1 MKRNLLLF
9 LGGLLLLCSQAFAQS
24 REVTGTVT
32 SKDDGSLLPG
42 VSIRIA
48 GTSTGTLSNDKGEYS
63 INARPGQT
71 LIFSFVG
78 FLNQELKAPASG
90 TLDVVLALDELAL
103 NEVVITAGGLTAQR
117 RELGNQSTTVKAQDI
132 VQGKPISVAASLAG
146 RVPGL
151 LVMGV
156 SSGVNPNYRL
166 VLRGNRSLTGN
177 NQALV
182 VIDNIISTND
192 ILGNLNPEDIED
204 IQVLNGAG
212 AAALY
217 GSDASNGALIV
228 TTKKGKSGVT
238 QFKISNTTTLEKV
251 SFLPQ
256 LQNGFGSGTT
266 PDDVPSYTPY
276 ENQQYGPAYDGSMV
290 DIGKPLQ
297 DGSIQRVPYSTK
309 NFREDFWN
317 TGVAN
322 QTDLSVTSG
331 DEKGTFYLS
340 AQYFDQ
346 KSTVPYDKYKRY
358 SVRANVVRHIYKNL
372 TASFNTN
379 FIAGRTAQSS
389 NTGAAYEN
397 LLMSPGQVDV
407 TNYEDWQNNP
417 YANPNGYFNEYYQNP
432 YFTLSNNRW
441 DQRNDYLQGNMELKW
456 NPVKPLT
463 FTYRVGMSGR
473 NLSGKVYTGKFTYTD
488 YTKSISGS
496 SKTDIAGSVVDYAGF
511 TTQFVNDFLAEFR
524 TNLTPSFNLNVAV
537 GTTVRENATKAMGVV
552 ANGLVIDGLYNIG
565 NSLNPPIANEGN
577 YKARQIGVYGE
588 ARLGFK
594 EFLYLHVT
602 GRNDWRS
609 ILAKENRSF
618 FYPSADISFIASDA
632 IPGLSNSEFLES
644 LKLRAGY
651 SQVGQVNLGN
661 NRDFGPIPL
670 NNLGAYSLSSTFS
683 QGFGY
688 PYTSGAGFVLDN
700 TLVAANLKPE
710 ITTGIEGGIDFE
722 LRPWSIG
729 GGVTYYKTNT
739 VDQTITVLIPNS
751 TGYGSL
757 RTNIGEVENK
767 GIEATLHI
775 TPIKT
780 ASGLRVDLGA
790 NYTYNQNKVLSLSAQ
805 SNELSIGTS
814 GSAARV
820 IAKVGQPF
828 PLLQVTDYNRDDQ
841 GRIIVDAKTGYPAT
855 NGTFKDVGITNPP
868 HILGVNGGVTFK
880 KLRLNLLFEYRN
892 GHYIF
897 NSVSGGYDFS
907 GAGVRT
913 GWFNRDRFVIPNSSY
928 LNAEG
933 EYVENTNIAVRSGG
947 ADFWTDGTRN
957 TNIGQNYTNSA
968 GFWKLREASI
978 GYELPAGLL
987 DKTKVI
993 KGASISV
1000 QGRNLFIWAPK
1011 TNLYTDPEYSA
1022 LGSDSNAVGFT
1033 SLGQTPPAR
1042 YFGGTLSLTF

>member
-1 MKRNLLLF
+1 MKKNLLLF
-9 LGGLLLLCSQAFAQS
+9 LGGLLLLCSHAYAQS

-32 SKDDGSLLPG
+32 SKDDGSVLPG
-42 VSIRIA
+42 VSIRIP
-48 GTSTGTLSNDKGEYS
+48 GTKTGTLTNDKGEYS

-90 TLDVVLALDELAL
+90 NLDVVLTLDELAL

-238 QFKISNTTTLEKV
+238 QFRVSNTTTLEKV

-266 PDDVPSYTPY
+266 PDDVPTYTPY
-276 ENQQYGPAYDGSMV
+276 ENQQYGPAFDGSPV
-290 DIGKPLQ
+290 VIGKPLQ
-297 DGSIQRVPYSTK
+297 DGSIQTVPYSAQD
-309 NFREDFWN
+309 FREDFWN

-322 QTDLSVTSG
+322 QTDFSVTTG

-379 FIAGRTAQSS
+379 FIANRTDQSS
-389 NTGAAYEN
+389 VTGNAYQN
-397 LLMSPGQVDV
+397 LLMSPAQVDV
-407 TNYEDWQNNP
+407 TKYEDWQNNP
-417 YANPNGYFNEYYQNP
+417 FANPNGYFNEYFQNP

-441 DQRNDYLQGNMELKW
+441 EARNDYLQGNMELKW
-456 NPVKPLT
+456 NPIAPLT

-496 SKTDIAGSVVDYAGF
+496 SKTDIAGSVVDYAGY
-511 TTQFVNDFLAEFR
+511 TTQFVNDFLAEFKR
-524 TNLTPSFNLNVAV
+524 NLGASFNLNVAV
-537 GTTVRENATKAMGVV
+537 GTTVRENATKALGIG
-552 ANGLVIDGLYNIG
+552 ANGLVIDGLYNVG
-565 NSLNPPIANEGN
+565 NSLSNPTANEGT

-594 EFLYLHVT
+594 ELLYLHVT
-602 GRNDWRS
+602 ARNDWRS

-632 IPGLSNSEFLES
+632 IPALANSAFVES

-651 SQVGQVNLGN
+651 SQVGQVNLGVN
-661 NRDFGPIPL
+661 GAFGPIPL
-670 NNLGAYSLSSTFS
+670 SNLGAYSLTSTFS
-683 QGFGY
+683 QGYGY
-688 PYTSGAGFVLDN
+688 PYSSGAGFTLDN
-700 TLVAANLKPE
+700 TLVSDNLKPE

-722 LRPWSIG
+722 FRPLGIG
-729 GGVTYYKTNT
+729 GGITYYKTNT

-751 TGYGSL
+751 TGYGFL
-757 RTNIGEVENK
+757 RTNIGEVENQ
-767 GIEATLHI
+767 GVEAMLNI

-790 NYTYNQNKVLSLSAQ
+790 NYTYNSNKVISLSDQ
-805 SNELSIGTS
+805 SNELSLSSS
-814 GSAARV
+814 GSAAKI
-820 IAKVGQPF
+820 IAKVGSPF
-828 PLLQVTDYNRDDQ
+828 PLLQVTEYNRDPE
-841 GRIIVDAKTGYPAT
+841 GRIIVDSKTGYPAT
-855 NGTFKDVGITNPP
+855 YGSFHDVGITNPP
-868 HILGVNGGVTFK
+868 HILGLNGTVSFK
-880 KLRLNLLFEYRN
+880 GIRLNVLFEYRN
-892 GHYIF
+892 GHYIY
-897 NSVSGGYDFS
+897 NAISTGYDFS

-928 LNAEG
+928 LDGEG
-933 EYVENTNIAVRSGG
+933 NYVANNNIAVRSGG

-957 TNIGQNYTNSA
+957 TNIGENYANSA
-968 GFWKLREASI
+968 GFWKMREASLS
-978 GYELPAGLL
+978 YELPASLL
-987 DKTKVI
+987 SATKVI

-1000 QGRNLFIWAPK
+1000 QGRNLFIWVPK
-1011 TNLYTDPEYSA
+1011 SNLYTDPEYSA
-1022 LGSDSNAVGFT
+1022 NGADNNAVGFT
-1033 SLGQTPPAR
+1033 NLSQTPPAR